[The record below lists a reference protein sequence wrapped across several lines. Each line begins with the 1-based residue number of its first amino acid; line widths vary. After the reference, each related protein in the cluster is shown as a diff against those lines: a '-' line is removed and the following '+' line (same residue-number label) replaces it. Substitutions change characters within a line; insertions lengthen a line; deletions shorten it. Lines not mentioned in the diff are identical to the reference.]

1 MWGALIG
8 DGVGSVYEFNNEA
21 CKPDFD
27 FLNPAFHF
35 TDDSVMTLAV
45 MRMSVSMA

>member
-8 DGVGSVYEFNNEA
+8 DGVGSVYEFDNASAHEGFDLYN
-21 CKPDFD
+21 PD
-27 FLNPAFHF
+27 FHF

-45 MRMSVSMA
+45 MDMLL